1 VPVTPT
7 GNAVGVSNCAHPT
20 AICVVRLE
28 HQDDDR
34 LLISLLLNLDIQ
46 DASGEWRQAFAGI
59 DEAIAAV
66 RRFAET
72 FDARRSAAE
81 DDQGP

>member
-1 VPVTPT
+1 MPVTPT

-20 AICVVRLE
+20 AVCIVRLE
-28 HQDDDR
+28 HQNDEG

-46 DASGEWRQAFAGI
+46 DASGEWRQTFADI

-66 RRFAET
+66 RLFAET
-72 FDARRSAAE
+72 FDARRCAAE

>member
-1 VPVTPT
+1 M
-7 GNAVGVSNCAHPT
+7 SNCAHPT

-28 HQDDDR
+28 HQDDDG

-46 DASGEWRQAFAGI
+46 DACGEWRQAFAGI
-59 DEAIAAV
+59 DDAMAAV
-66 RRFAET
+66 RLFAET
-72 FDARRSAAE
+72 FDARRPAAG

>member
-1 VPVTPT
+1 MPVTLT
-7 GNAVGVSNCAHPT
+7 GHAVGVSKCAHPT

-28 HQDDDR
+28 HQNDEG

-46 DASGEWRQAFAGI
+46 DASGQWRQTFAHI

-66 RRFAET
+66 KRFAET
-72 FDARRSAAE
+72 FDARCSAAE
-81 DDQGP
+81 CGQGP

>member
-1 VPVTPT
+1 MPVTPT
-7 GNAVGVSNCAHPT
+7 GDAVSVSKCARPT

-28 HQDDDR
+28 HQDNDG
-34 LLISLLLNLDIQ
+34 LLISLLLSLDIQ
-46 DASGEWRQAFAGI
+46 DASGEWRQTFADI

-72 FDARRSAAE
+72 FDARCSAAE
-81 DDQGP
+81 CDKGP